1 MSNHS
6 VISLEINL
14 NKIKHGEGYFKFNS
28 SLVLHPEYQH
38 KIRNVIKETVDIN
51 KNTNIVSEYD
61 QEIPQ
66 SQTAYPCHREE
77 ELHNHHGT
85 PGRHTKQSNQLSLSL
100 PHQDDCKARMDIK

>member
-66 SQTAYPCHREE
+66 SQTAYIPMSPR
-77 ELHNHHGT
+77 
-85 PGRHTKQSNQLSLSL
+85 GRAAQPSWDT
-100 PHQDDCKARMDIK
+100 RTTY